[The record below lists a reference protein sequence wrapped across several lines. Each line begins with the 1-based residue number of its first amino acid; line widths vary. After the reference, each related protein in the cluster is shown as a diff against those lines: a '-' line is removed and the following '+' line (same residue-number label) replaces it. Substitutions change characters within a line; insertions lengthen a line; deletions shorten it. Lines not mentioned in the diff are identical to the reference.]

1 MPATVLRVVGR
12 GLISFVTLLILARL
26 LGKQQL
32 GQLSFFEYITG
43 ITIGSMAAALTV
55 NLTEQGWVYWV
66 GLVTWTG
73 LTLLVQFLALKS
85 RRAAKT
91 LAGDPDV
98 VIARGQILEDALRR
112 NRYRYDE
119 LLAQLRRQSIFDVR
133 EVEFAVLETS
143 GELSVLRKSADGKA
157 RHLPAVVVQE
167 GVICA
172 DGLRASGHD
181 EAWLWERLKARG
193 IDALKEV
200 TVAMVTPDGDLY
212 VDIYEDREDHG
223 LVH

>member
-43 ITIGSMAAALTV
+43 ITIGSMAAGLTV
-55 NLTEQGWVYWV
+55 DLTEQGWIYWA

-73 LTLLVQFLALKS
+73 LTLLVQFVALKS

-98 VIARGQILEDALRR
+98 VIARGRILESALRR
-112 NRYRYDE
+112 NRYRFDE
-119 LLAQLRRQSIFDVR
+119 LLAQLRRQGIFDVR

-143 GELSVLRKSADGKA
+143 GELSVLRRSADGQPK
-157 RHLPAVVVQE
+157 HLPLVVVQE
-167 GVICA
+167 GEVC
-172 DGLRASGHD
+172 GPNLEASGHD
-181 EAWLWERLKARG
+181 RAWLQERLDARG
-193 IDALKEV
+193 VRSLKEV
-200 TVAMVTPDGDLY
+200 TVAVVTPDGDLY
-212 VDIYEDREDHG
+212 VDTYEDGGTDT
-223 LVH
+223 LV